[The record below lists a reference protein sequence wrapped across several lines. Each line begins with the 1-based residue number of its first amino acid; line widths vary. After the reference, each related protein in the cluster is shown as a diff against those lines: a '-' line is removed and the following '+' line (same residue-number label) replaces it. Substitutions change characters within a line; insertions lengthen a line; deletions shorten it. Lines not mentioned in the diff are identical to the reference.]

1 MLLSE
6 QIRRISKLMEVKS
19 NRPDIEGEMEEIQ
32 RVAQYLNREEGFHVK
47 VNELVDIFEKS
58 IETTLSDDVW
68 KKLENT
74 ESNTINKG
82 DMDAA
87 QKVSK
92 MYDKSDPDKLKRRF
106 EDGSYKRPLILK
118 FNDRY
123 HLVAGNTRLST
134 AAAMGIN
141 PKVFIGVLSMEDQMD
156 TDNNLDK

>member
-58 IETTLSDDVW
+58 IESTLSDDVW

-156 TDNNLDK
+156 TDDNLDK

>member
-74 ESNTINKG
+74 ESNTIKKG

-106 EDGSYKRPLILK
+106 EDGSYKRPLI
-118 FNDRY
+118 
-123 HLVAGNTRLST
+123 
-134 AAAMGIN
+134 
-141 PKVFIGVLSMEDQMD
+141 
-156 TDNNLDK
+156 

>member
-32 RVAQYLNREEGFHVK
+32 RVAQYLNRDEGFHVK

-74 ESNTINKG
+74 ESNTIKKG

-156 TDNNLDK
+156 TDDNLDK

>member
-1 MLLSE
+1 
-6 QIRRISKLMEVKS
+6 
-19 NRPDIEGEMEEIQ
+19 
-32 RVAQYLNREEGFHVK
+32 
-47 VNELVDIFEKS
+47 
-58 IETTLSDDVW
+58 
-68 KKLENT
+68 
-74 ESNTINKG
+74 
-82 DMDAA
+82 MDAA

-156 TDNNLDK
+156 TDDNLDK

>member
-74 ESNTINKG
+74 ESNTIKKG

-156 TDNNLDK
+156 TDDNLDK

>member
-74 ESNTINKG
+74 ESNTIKKG

-141 PKVFIGVLSMEDQMD
+141 PKVFIGVLSAEDQMD
-156 TDNNLDK
+156 TDDNLDK